1 MKFLVE
7 NKNSTYEVS
16 ANKGVTFIKKQ
27 RTPYDM
33 QEYHYAVT
41 TDNENFKVYRNGKF
55 IKNLD
60 IDEMYI
66 DGDGELNAELLQEVE
81 FQLGMLNH
89 KLKPVIDKS

>member
-7 NKNSTYEVS
+7 NKNSTYKVS
-16 ANKGVTFIKKQ
+16 ANKDGVFIEKHA
-27 RTPYDM
+27 PYDM
-33 QEYHYAVT
+33 QDYYYAVT

-66 DGDGELNAELLQEVE
+66 DGDGELNEELLQEVE
-81 FQLGMLNH
+81 FQLEMLNH